1 MMLKFFRVANRFTFL
16 LIVAGLWGCGA
27 QIVNIVSKPSG
38 ADVFS
43 NRDLIG
49 RTPLLTSKD
58 EIMPLWSSD
67 GTFTRAVLTLR
78 KDGYNDYKV
87 FVNELDM
94 PDLIDAILIPLQP
107 EKQLTPKTSN

>member
-1 MMLKFFRVANRFTFL
+1 MNLLLKVTTKLVL
-16 LIVAGLWGCGA
+16 LVVIGGLWGCGG
-27 QIVNIVSKPSG
+27 QIVNIVSKPSD
-38 ADVFS
+38 ADVYS